1 MEQPSSLLFR
11 GSTKVTYK
19 LSLLVSPSLVV
30 LMINSSV
37 LFNLPL
43 SSRPSV
49 FVLELFSW
57 MFETH
62 KMGIKSQV
70 TSYSENPTLHSKMS
84 YLVGCLNSHK
94 NGDRELGGLP

>member
-11 GSTKVTYK
+11 GNAKVTYK
-19 LSLLVSPSLVV
+19 LSLLVSPLLVV

-43 SSRPSV
+43 SSCPSV

-62 KMGIKSQV
+62 KMG
-70 TSYSENPTLHSKMS
+70 
-84 YLVGCLNSHK
+84 
-94 NGDRELGGLP
+94 